1 MPQFLVS
8 NDINVAVIVVTIS
21 VGQNIKVR
29 GDTERI
35 QSVGRNRCRKR
46 KWGWRYRINEGPGP
60 RKGAAEGPFH
70 PQT

>member
-46 KWGWRYRINEGPGP
+46 KWGWVLSSC
-60 RKGAAEGPFH
+60 AEL
-70 PQT
+70 